1 MWWDRRKLSPYH
13 RVVRIIAG
21 TLVISSAYGITLI
34 VPIRSS
40 DTDPVIKW
48 TVLGVL
54 LLMLILS
61 TLMFLSPSR
70 DR

>member
-1 MWWDRRKLSPYH
+1 MWWDKRKLSPYH

-21 TLVISSAYGITLI
+21 IMVISSAYGITLI
-34 VPIRSS
+34 VPIRGA
-40 DTDPVIKW
+40 DTDPVLKW

-61 TLMFLSPSR
+61 VLMFLSPSR

>member
-13 RVVRIIAG
+13 RVVRVIAG
-21 TLVISSAYGITLI
+21 IMVISTAYGITLI
-34 VPIRSS
+34 VSIRSS
-40 DTDPVIKW
+40 DTDPAIKW

-61 TLMFLSPSR
+61 VLMFLSPSR
-70 DR
+70 GR

>member
-1 MWWDRRKLSPYH
+1 M
-13 RVVRIIAG
+13 
-21 TLVISSAYGITLI
+21 ISSAYGFALI
-34 VPIRSS
+34 VPSRSS
-40 DTDPVIKW
+40 ETDPVLKW

-61 TLMFLSPSR
+61 VLMFLSPSR